1 MEASLALSRQPPP
14 EEAHVTAS
22 SPSVPLPWYALKVRN
37 GGEAL
42 VNTVLRNKSYE
53 TFLPAHTE
61 ARAYSDRVKKVAVPL
76 FPGYLFCRLDAT
88 RRVPVL
94 TTNGVAYIVSVENR
108 PAPIPEEEVSA
119 ILQVVRSGRDAK
131 PWPYLKS
138 GDRVRVVF
146 GSMAGV
152 EGILVSEKGAD
163 RLLVSVEILQRSVSV
178 DIDRSWIRPL

>member
-1 MEASLALSRQPPP
+1 M
-14 EEAHVTAS
+14 TAS
-22 SPSVPLPWYALKVRN
+22 SPAIPLPWYALKVRN

-42 VNTVLRNKSYE
+42 VNIALMNKSYE
-53 TFLPAHTE
+53 TFLPAHLE
-61 ARAYSDRVKKVAVPL
+61 ARVYSDRIKKVPVPL
-76 FPGYLFCRLDAT
+76 FPGYLFCRLDPS

-94 TTNGVAYIVSVENR
+94 RTNGVAYIVSVENR
-108 PAPIPEEEVSA
+108 PAPIPEEEISA
-119 ILQVVRSGRDAK
+119 IVQVVQSGRNAK

-138 GDRVRVVF
+138 GDRVRVVL

-163 RLLVSVEILQRSVSV
+163 RLLVSVDILQRSVSV